1 MKQILQN
8 FKSGELKIA
17 DVPAPALKSGGV
29 LVRNVSSF
37 ISAGTE
43 RLLIDFAEKSLI
55 GKAKERPD
63 LVKQLINK
71 ARREGIINT
80 FQQAM
85 NRLDTLMPLGYSSAG
100 IVIDV
105 GNEVDIISVGDR
117 VACAGSGYACHAEV
131 VFVPKN
137 LCVKI
142 PEAVDFEDAACVAL
156 GSIAMQGV
164 RIANLALGENVVVIG
179 LGFVGQLTAQLV
191 KASGCSVFCV
201 DIDEDKVNLA
211 LEIGADSGAV
221 RGKDDVNSEISS
233 FSHGLGA
240 DAVIITAA
248 SDSNDPIELAGEI
261 SRDRGRVVVVGAVK
275 MDIPRKIYYEKEL
288 ELRLSRSYG
297 PGRYDSTYEEQGVD
311 YPIGYVRWTEQRN
324 MHQFLNLVAQKKV
337 IVDKLI
343 THRFKIDD
351 VEQAYDIITGKTKE
365 KHIGILLEYP
375 QERAEKIQKTVWLP
389 TPSPSQEGSLRTES
403 QSPGSGRSL
412 SRPVHGT
419 DRKINIGLIGG
430 GNFAKGVILPNLKNI
445 PNVTLRA
452 ICTATGISAQSLA
465 NKYGFT
471 YCTSDYSEV
480 LADDSIDCIII
491 ATRHNLHAKL
501 VIEGLK
507 RGKHVFVE
515 KPLALS
521 IEELKEVSE
530 ALDESQSK
538 IMVGFNR
545 RFSPFTQSVK
555 EFFSSRMLP
564 LVVNYRINA
573 GFIPKDNWVHDPKEG
588 SGRIIGEVCHFVDL
602 IQYLI
607 GSEPTKVYAETIT
620 SNNAEQVDADNV
632 NITLKFHDG
641 SLGSISYLSNG
652 DKSFDKE
659 RVEVF
664 GGGSICVIEDFRSAM
679 LVRNGKKKRL
689 KSKQDKGHRA
699 ELEAFVQAVKSN
711 SEMPIPF
718 PEIVMT
724 TLTTFRIL
732 ESIKKG
738 TPVEISYQTTKAE
751 IIREVA
757 TELKAER

>member
-1 MKQILQN
+1 MKQVLQN
-8 FKSGELKIA
+8 FKSGELRIA
-17 DVPAPALKSGGV
+17 DVPAPSLKSGGV
-29 LVRNVSSF
+29 LVRNVNSF

-43 RLLIDFAEKSLI
+43 RILIDFAEKGLI

-71 ARREGIINT
+71 AKREGIIST
-80 FQQAM
+80 LHQAM
-85 NRLDTLMPLGYSSAG
+85 NRLDTLMPLGYSVAG

-105 GNEVDIISVGDR
+105 GDEVDTISVGDR
-117 VACAGSGYACHAEV
+117 VACAGGGYACHAEI

-137 LCVKI
+137 LCVNI
-142 PEAVDFEDAACVAL
+142 PETIDFGSAACVAL
-156 GSIAMQGV
+156 GSISMQGV
-164 RIANLALGENVVVIG
+164 RIAGLTLGENVVVIG
-179 LGFVGQLTAQLV
+179 LGFVGQLTAQLA
-191 KASGCSVFCV
+191 KASGCNVFCV
-201 DIDEDKVNLA
+201 DIDADKVKLA
-211 LEIGADSGAV
+211 LEIGADGGTV
-221 RGKDDVNSEISS
+221 RGKDDLHSAISS

-261 SRDRGRVVVVGAVK
+261 SRDRGRVSVVGAVK

-324 MHQFLNLVAQKKV
+324 MREFLNLVAQKKI

-343 THRFKIDD
+343 THRFNIDD
-351 VEQAYDIITGKTKE
+351 AEQAYDIITGKTKE

-375 QERAEKIQKTVWLP
+375 QDRPLQNTVWL
-389 TPSPSQEGSLRTES
+389 QAEGQDAKDKAHKTN
-403 QSPGSGRSL
+403 GK
-412 SRPVHGT
+412 V
-419 DRKINIGLIGG
+419 NIGLIGG

-445 PNVTLRA
+445 PNITLRA

-465 NKYGFT
+465 DKYGFA

-480 LADDSIDCIII
+480 LTDDSIDCIIV
-491 ATRHNLHAKL
+491 ATRHNLHAQL
-501 VIEGLK
+501 VVEGLK
-507 RGKHVFVE
+507 SGKHVFVE

-521 IEELKEVSE
+521 IEELRAVVE

-545 RFSPFTQSVK
+545 RFSPFTKSVK
-555 EFFSSRMLP
+555 NFFASRTLP
-564 LVVNYRINA
+564 LALNYRINA

-588 SGRIIGEVCHFVDL
+588 GGRIIGEVCHFVDL
-602 IQYLI
+602 VQYLV

-641 SLGSISYLSNG
+641 SLGSIGYLANG
-652 DKSFDKE
+652 DKSFPKE
-659 RVEVF
+659 RIEVF
-664 GGGSICVIEDFRSAM
+664 GGGSICIIDDFRSAM

-689 KSKQDKGHRA
+689 KSKQDKGHKA
-699 ELEAFVQAVKSN
+699 EFGQFIYSILNDEPS
-711 SEMPIPF
+711 PIDF
-718 PEIVMT
+718 NEIVIT
-724 TLTTFRIL
+724 TLATFKII
-732 ESIKKG
+732 ESLNIG
-738 TPVEISYQTTKAE
+738 APVEITPNLSLQKTMG
-751 IIREVA
+751 
-757 TELKAER
+757 TEFS

>member
-1 MKQILQN
+1 MKQVLQN
-8 FKSGELKIA
+8 FKSGELEIA
-17 DVPAPALKSGGV
+17 DVPAPALRLGGV
-29 LVRNVSSF
+29 LVRNVNSF

-43 RLLIDFAEKSLI
+43 RMLIDFAEKSLI

-80 FQQAM
+80 LQQAM

-100 IVIDV
+100 MVIDV
-105 GNEVDIISVGDR
+105 GTEVDTISVGDR
-117 VACAGSGYACHAEV
+117 VACAGGGYACHAEV

-142 PEAVDFEDAACVAL
+142 PEGVDFENAACVAL
-156 GSIAMQGV
+156 GSIALQGV

-191 KASGCSVFCV
+191 KASGCNVFCV
-201 DIDEDKVNLA
+201 DLDADKVKLA
-211 LEIGADSGAV
+211 LEIGADGGAV
-221 RGKDDVNSEISS
+221 RVPLNKGGQGVIVKDDVNSEISS
-233 FSHGLGA
+233 FSRGFGA

-275 MDIPRKIYYEKEL
+275 MDIPRKTYYEKEL

-311 YPIGYVRWTEQRN
+311 YPIGYIRWTEQRN
-324 MHQFLNLVAQKKV
+324 MREFLNLVAQKKV

-351 VEQAYDIITGKTKE
+351 AEQAYDIITGKTKE

-375 QERAEKIQKTVWLP
+375 DERPLQNTVAEFPRI
-389 TPSPSQEGSLRTES
+389 RAA
-403 QSPGSGRSL
+403 RSL
-412 SRPVHGT
+412 GDFGCVATQPEGKV
-419 DRKINIGLIGG
+419 NIGLIGG
-430 GNFAKGVILPNLKNI
+430 GNFAMSVILPNLKNI

-465 NKYGFT
+465 DKYGFA

-480 LADDSIDCIII
+480 LADDSIDCIIV
-491 ATRHNLHAKL
+491 ATRHNLHAQL
-501 VIEGLK
+501 AIEGLNS
-507 RGKHVFVE
+507 GKHVFVE

-521 IEELKEVSE
+521 IEELRAVLE
-530 ALDESQSK
+530 ALNESQSK
-538 IMVGFNR
+538 VMVGFNR

-555 EFFSSRMLP
+555 EFFSSRTSRFAGSRESGLP
-564 LVVNYRINA
+564 LAVNYRINA

-588 SGRIIGEVCHFVDL
+588 GGRIIGEVCHFVDL
-602 IQYLI
+602 IQYLV

-620 SNNAEQVDADNV
+620 SNNAEQVDADNI

-641 SLGSISYLSNG
+641 SLGSISYLANG
-652 DKSFDKE
+652 DKSFIKE

-664 GGGSICVIEDFRSAM
+664 GGGSICVINDFRSAM

-732 ESIKKG
+732 ESINKG

-751 IIREVA
+751 I
-757 TELKAER
+757 K

>member
-1 MKQILQN
+1 MKQVLQN

-17 DVPAPALKSGGV
+17 DVPAPVLKSGGV

-43 RLLIDFAEKSLI
+43 RMLIDFAEKSLI

-80 FQQAM
+80 LQQAM

-105 GNEVDIISVGDR
+105 GSEVREVAETSPTSVGDR
-117 VACAGSGYACHAEV
+117 VACAGGGYACHAEV

-142 PEAVDFEDAACVAL
+142 PEAVDFESAACVAL

-164 RIANLALGENVVVIG
+164 RIADLALGENVVVIG

-191 KASGCSVFCV
+191 KASGCNVFGV
-201 DIDEDKVNLA
+201 DIDADKVKLA
-211 LEIGADSGAV
+211 LEIGADGGAV

-275 MDIPRKIYYEKEL
+275 MDIPRKMYYEKEL

-297 PGRYDSTYEEQGVD
+297 PGRYDSTYEEEGVD

-324 MHQFLNLVAQKKV
+324 MQEFLSLVAQKKV

-351 VEQAYDIITGKTKE
+351 AKQAYDIITGKTKE

-375 QERAEKIQKTVWLP
+375 QDRPIQKTVWLRP
-389 TPSPSQEGSLRTES
+389 EDQSAKGEVRKPEG
-403 QSPGSGRSL
+403 
-412 SRPVHGT
+412 
-419 DRKINIGLIGG
+419 KISIGLIGG
-430 GNFAKGVILPNLKNI
+430 GNFAKGVILPNLNNI
-445 PNVTLRA
+445 QNVTMRA
-452 ICTATGISAQSLA
+452 ICTATGISAKSLA
-465 NKYGFT
+465 DKYGFA

-480 LADDSIDCIII
+480 LADDSIDCIIV
-491 ATRHNLHAKL
+491 ATRHNLHAQL
-501 VIEGLK
+501 VIEVLK
-507 RGKHVFVE
+507 SGKHVFVE

-521 IEELKEVSE
+521 IEELKAVLE
-530 ALDESQSK
+530 ALNESQGK
-538 IMVGFNR
+538 VMVGFNR
-545 RFSPFTQSVK
+545 RFSPFTKSVK
-555 EFFSSRMLP
+555 DFFSSRTLP
-564 LVVNYRINA
+564 LAVNYRINA

-588 SGRIIGEVCHFVDL
+588 GGRIIGEVCHFVDL
-602 IQYLI
+602 IQYLV

-641 SLGSISYLSNG
+641 SLGSISYLANG
-652 DKSFDKE
+652 DKSFPKE

-664 GGGSICVIEDFRSAM
+664 GGGLICVIDDFHSAM
-679 LVRNGKKKRL
+679 MVRNGKKKRL
-689 KSKQDKGHRA
+689 KSKQDKGHKA
-699 ELEAFVQAVKSN
+699 ELEAFVQAVKSGG
-711 SEMPIPF
+711 EMPIPF
-718 PEIVMT
+718 QEIIMT
-724 TLTTFRIL
+724 TLTTFRII
-732 ESIKKG
+732 ESIQKG
-738 TPVEISYQTTKAE
+738 TPVEI
-751 IIREVA
+751 R
-757 TELKAER
+757 